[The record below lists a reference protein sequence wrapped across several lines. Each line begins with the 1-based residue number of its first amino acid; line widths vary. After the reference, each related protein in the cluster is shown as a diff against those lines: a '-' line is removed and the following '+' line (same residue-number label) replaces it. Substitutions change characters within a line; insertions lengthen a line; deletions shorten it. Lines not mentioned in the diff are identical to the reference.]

1 MQVLDNINSL
11 FGDDL
16 KSTLTPNSKLKI
28 AASCFS
34 IYAYA
39 ALKKEFESLEGYEVQ
54 QNENVR

>member
-1 MQVLDNINSL
+1 MFYPFIFQVGNMQVLDNINNL

-16 KSTLTPNSKLKI
+16 KSTLIPNSKLKI

-39 ALKKEFESLEGYEVQ
+39 ALKKSLSP
-54 QNENVR
+54 